1 MSFRNLLRIDASLRG
16 RRWQTPIVLPVVL
29 ALGLVIALAIQSI
42 RATQM
47 HRRAVANAL
56 RDYATF
62 ATWQYTRRASD
73 YLRLTISAQLTMR
86 SFPSPEALTER
97 SRISCRFSGG
107 VPAATENETS
117 NPTATIEEGLAEAVR
132 HADASHQQI
141 GILPFGDPSHP
152 QYLGYRFQRN
162 AAGWS
167 ACEAMIV
174 DASAL
179 LPVFEHVA
187 GYAPLLPPTF
197 VSNLPNDSLVSI
209 QVFDARGQRIAALGK
224 QTSGMSAT
232 DVLGPDLAGLRV
244 VATLHPAATERLV
257 AGGMPASNAPALVA
271 MLVVAAMLCVVAVVQ
286 LRRTHEVIRLR
297 DDFVASVSH
306 ELKTPLTQISLFA
319 DTLASPR
326 ERSIDE
332 RRKYLM
338 IISREAAR
346 LGHLVDGILHFAGMT
361 RSASAN
367 TQREP
372 SLIGEEIRAAVAA
385 FEPLADARGV
395 EIDLHIEHE
404 IELPLDR
411 DAFRQ
416 VMLNVLDNALKF
428 GPDGQRIE
436 IRVSSTDDRAVIT
449 VDDAGPG
456 VPFEDRERA
465 FEAFVRTAASGNKT
479 GSGIGLAVV
488 REVVRRHGGTA
499 RLGASPAGGAR
510 VDIRLPAT
518 RVMTPSTAAMPA

>member
-1 MSFRNLLRIDASLRG
+1 MIFRKFFRVDASLRG

-73 YLRLTISAQLTMR
+73 YLRLTIGAQLTMR
-86 SFPSPEALTER
+86 SYRSPEALDER
-97 SRISCRFSGG
+97 SRFTCRFAGG
-107 VPAATENETS
+107 VPAATENKTAA
-117 NPTATIEEGLAEAVR
+117 PTTTIEAGLAEALR
-132 HADASHQQI
+132 RTNASNQPI
-141 GILPFGDPSHP
+141 GILPFGDARHQ
-152 QYLGYRFQRN
+152 QYLGYRFQRDTV
-162 AAGWS
+162 GWS
-167 ACEAMIV
+167 KCEAMIL
-174 DASAL
+174 DASSL
-179 LPVFEHVA
+179 LPVFDHVA

-209 QVFDARGQRIAALGK
+209 QVFDPRGERIASIGR

-232 DVLGPDLAGLRV
+232 DILGPDLAELRV

-257 AGGMPASNAPALVA
+257 AGGMPASNTPQLIA
-271 MLVVAAMLCVVAVVQ
+271 MLVVAAMLCVVAFVQ

-326 ERSIDE
+326 ERSLDE
-332 RRKYLM
+332 RRQYLS

-346 LGHLVDGILHFAGMT
+346 LGHLVDGILHFAGLT
-361 RSASAN
+361 RSSSAN
-367 TQREP
+367 AQREP
-372 SLIGEEIRAAVAA
+372 SMLGEEIRAAVAA
-385 FEPLADARGV
+385 FEPLAIARSV
-395 EIDLHIEHE
+395 AIDVRIDNEV
-404 IELPLDR
+404 ELPLDR

-416 VMLNVLDNALKF
+416 VMLNILDNALKF
-428 GPDGQRIE
+428 GPDGQRIT
-436 IRVSSTDDRAVIT
+436 IRVASSGESALIL
-449 VDDAGPG
+449 VDDEGPG
-456 VPFEDRERA
+456 VPLDERERA
-465 FEAFVRTAASGNKT
+465 FEAFVRTRASGNKT

-488 REVVRRHGGTA
+488 REVIRRHGGAT
-499 RLGASPAGGAR
+499 RLDSSPSGGTR
-510 VDIRLPAT
+510 VEIRLPAT
-518 RVMTPSTAAMPA
+518 QVMSAISVTTVA